1 MNDNLSRTSP
11 LKKVLRSQAFT
22 LLIML
27 ILLVVVFSFTAKL
40 NSAVFFKT
48 RTLISIMQDL
58 AVPGFLAIGAGC
70 LILSGGI
77 DISVSAVGAMSG
89 VILAV
94 GISWWHIPW
103 FLAVL
108 IALVF
113 GAIVGF
119 LNAVFINELG
129 MQPFI
134 ATLAMM
140 SIIRALMIVFSTN
153 SDGGMIAN
161 INFQCPTLDR
171 ILNFEIGGVI
181 PGMVVVVLLAFLL
194 YGIMLKCTKFGR
206 EIYML
211 GGNPVCARLCG
222 VNGRK
227 ISYLLYI
234 NCSVLGA
241 LSGIIYATR
250 SMQGSLT
257 ALSGDQFTGL
267 TAAVLGGISFMG
279 GSGGMGGTLIGLLV
293 LKTFNKGMLIS
304 GGSTYLTSVL
314 SGVLLI
320 VALTLDVFSR
330 KRQQKRLGV

>member
-1 MNDNLSRTSP
+1 MNKKLTRTSP

-22 LLIML
+22 LLILL
-27 ILLVVVFSFTAKL
+27 IALIGIFTFTASLKGGT
-40 NSAVFFKT
+40 FFKT
-48 RTLISIMQDL
+48 RTFISIMQDL

-77 DISVSAVGAMSG
+77 DISVSAVGAMAG
-89 VILAV
+89 VILAA
-94 GISWWHIPW
+94 GITWWGIPW
-103 FLAVL
+103 YLAIL
-108 IALVF
+108 IALIF
-113 GAIVGF
+113 GAFVGF
-119 LNAVFINELG
+119 LNAMFINELG

-134 ATLAMM
+134 ATMAMM
-140 SIIRALMIVFSTN
+140 SIVRALMVVVSTN
-153 SDGGMIAN
+153 PDGGMVSS
-161 INFQCPTLDR
+161 INFKCPPLDR
-171 ILNFEIGGVI
+171 VLNHQIGGIV
-181 PGMVVVVLLAFLL
+181 PVSVVVVLVAFLF
-194 YGIMLKCTKFGR
+194 YGVMLKCTKFGR

-211 GGNPVCARLCG
+211 GGNPMCARLCG

-241 LSGIIYATR
+241 VSGVVYSTR

-279 GSGGMGGTLIGLLV
+279 GSGGMGGALLGLLV

-304 GGSTYLTSVL
+304 GGSNYLTSVL
-314 SGVLLI
+314 SGALLI
-320 VALTLDVFSR
+320 LALTLDVFSR
-330 KRQQKRLGV
+330 RRQQKRLGV

>member
-11 LKKVLRSQAFT
+11 LKKILRSQAFT

-27 ILLVVVFSFTAKL
+27 VLLVLIFSFTAKL
-40 NSAVFFKT
+40 NKATFFKMK
-48 RTLISIMQDL
+48 TLISIMQDL

-94 GISWWHIPW
+94 GISWWGIPW
-103 FLAVL
+103 YFAVL
-108 IALVF
+108 IAIIF
-113 GAIVGF
+113 GALVGF
-119 LNAVFINELG
+119 LNAVFVNELG

-140 SIIRALMIVFSTN
+140 SIIRALMIVVSTKA
-153 SDGGMIAN
+153 DGSMMAN
-161 INFQCPTLDR
+161 INFKCDPLDR
-171 ILNFEIGGVI
+171 ILNWEVGGVI
-181 PGMVVVVLLAFLL
+181 PGMVIVVLLAFLV
-194 YGIMLKCTKFGR
+194 YGILLKCTKFGR
-206 EIYML
+206 EVYML

-222 VNGRK
+222 VNARR
-227 ISYLLYI
+227 ISYTLYI

-241 LSGIIYATR
+241 ISGIIYATR